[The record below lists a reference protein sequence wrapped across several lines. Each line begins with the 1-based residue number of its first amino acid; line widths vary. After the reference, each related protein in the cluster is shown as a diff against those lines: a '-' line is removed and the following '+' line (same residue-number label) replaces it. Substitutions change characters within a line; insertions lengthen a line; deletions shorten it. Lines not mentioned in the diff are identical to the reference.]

1 MIVLEVIDAVA
12 GVFEREKTEKAWKS
26 ALRLQGRLGKN
37 LVMMLSLIM
46 RLQVLAAAKKYLTN
60 FADEE
65 SVVTRVVV
73 LHGVHESSVDVLE

>member
-1 MIVLEVIDAVA
+1 MIILEVIDAVA

-46 RLQVLAAAKKYLTN
+46 CLQVLAAAKKYLAN